1 MSKSVKIIVISAVAV
16 VVTLAIVLGC
26 VFGIKCTVTFYSDIP
41 SNLSSHYNTSES
53 SNWFLTPPPQTK
65 VTRCS
70 TFSPF
75 IPTHE
80 SAPQKITAI
89 NGVPVESN
97 DNYTFAGWYKDS
109 ALTMPWSS
117 TDRVTSDITL
127 YAKWIK
133 D

>member
-26 VFGIKCTVTFYSDIP
+26 VFGIKCTVTFYSGVS
-41 SNLSSHYNTSES
+41 SNLSSYYDTDT
-53 SNWFLTPPPQTK
+53 SNWLLTMPPQAK

-97 DNYTFAGWYKDS
+97 DTYTFAGWYKDS
-109 ALTMPWSS
+109 SLTVPWLS
-117 TDRVTSDITL
+117 TDRVTSNIML
-127 YAKWIK
+127 YAKWEAE
-133 D
+133 

>member
-1 MSKSVKIIVISAVAV
+1 MSKPVKIVVVSVV
-16 VVTLAIVLGC
+16 CLVVTLAIVLGC
-26 VFGIKCTVTFYSDIP
+26 VFGIKCTVTFYSSVP
-41 SNLSSHYNTSES
+41 SDLSSYYATDNDYWLS
-53 SNWFLTPPPQTK
+53 SLRPQTK
-65 VTRCS
+65 VTRGS

-89 NGVPVESN
+89 NGVPVKSK
-97 DNYTFAGWYKDS
+97 DTYTFAGWYKDS
-109 ALTMPWSS
+109 ALTVPWLS
-117 TDRVTSDITL
+117 TDRVTSNITL

>member
-1 MSKSVKIIVISAVAV
+1 MSKTVKIIVISAVAV

-26 VFGIKCTVTFYSDIP
+26 VFGIKCTVTFYSDVP
-41 SNLSSHYNTSES
+41 SDLSSYYDTDNDDWLS
-53 SNWFLTPPPQTK
+53 SLRPQTK
-65 VTRCS
+65 VIRGS

-75 IPTHE
+75 IPTHD
-80 SAPQKITAI
+80 SPPLKITAV
-89 NGVPVESN
+89 NGVPVEIY
-97 DNYTFAGWYKDS
+97 DTYTFAGWYKDS

>member
-1 MSKSVKIIVISAVAV
+1 MSKPVKIVLISSICL

-26 VFGIKCTVTFYSDIP
+26 VFGIKCTVTFYSGIS
-41 SNLSSHYNTSES
+41 SNLSSYYDTDT
-53 SNWFLTPPPQTK
+53 SNWLLTMPPQAK
-65 VTRCS
+65 VTRGS

-75 IPTHE
+75 IP
-80 SAPQKITAI
+80 SAEGYQ
-89 NGVPVESN
+89 
-97 DNYTFAGWYKDS
+97 FLGWYKDS